1 MDWPIVSGPKHHSI
15 AELFFRT
22 LGVDQL
28 RIGAARVM
36 IDIFF
41 LSQHLLCMYK

>member
-22 LGVDQL
+22 LGVISSEEVQPGL
-28 RIGAARVM
+28 
-36 IDIFF
+36 
-41 LSQHLLCMYK
+41 